1 MWLVVGLGNPGPK
14 YAGNRHNVGFKVV
27 ELLAS
32 RWHAGLAKE
41 KFSGLWTK
49 GTFAGEEAV
58 LLQPMTYMNLSG
70 ESVQKAMTFFKVPLA
85 NVIVIHDELDI
96 AFPEVRLK
104 MGGGAAGHNG
114 LKSII
119 QHCGGPDFL
128 RVRIGISRPPKGTV
142 ESWVLGDFDALER
155 AQLPDV
161 LQAAALASEAVLREG
176 PAKAQNQFN
185 TKPKLPKP
193 EPKPPS

>member
-32 RWHAGLAKE
+32 RWRAAAAKE

-70 ESVQKAMTFFKVPLA
+70 ESVQKAMAFFKVPLS
-85 NVIVIHDELDI
+85 NVIVIHDELDL
-96 AFPEVRLK
+96 AYADVRLK

-119 QHCGGPDFL
+119 QHCGGPEFL
-128 RVRIGISRPPKGTV
+128 RVRIGIGRPPKGAV

-155 AQLPDV
+155 AQLQDV

-185 TKPKLPKP
+185 TKPKLSKT
-193 EPKPPS
+193 EPKASS

>member
-1 MWLVVGLGNPGPK
+1 MWLLVGLGNPGPK

-32 RWHAGLAKE
+32 RWHAASAKE

-49 GTFAGEEAV
+49 STFAGEEAV

-70 ESVQKAMTFFKVPLA
+70 ESVQKAMTFFKLPLS

-119 QHCGGPDFL
+119 QHCGPEFL
-128 RVRIGISRPPKGTV
+128 RVRIGIGRPPKGAV

-155 AQLPDV
+155 AQLTDV
-161 LQAAALASEAVLREG
+161 LEAAARASEAVLREG
-176 PAKAQNQFN
+176 PAKAQNEFN
-185 TKPKLPKP
+185 TKPKLSKT
-193 EPKPPS
+193 EPKALS